1 MVRAPR
7 YALSASLGGAPLMP
21 WVKAL
26 HGCNNTACVRVREAA
41 ATGLL
46 HVCDGS
52 QRQNME
58 MMGRAR
64 RGGGRPAVRRGEH
77 GVRARRAR
85 AVALRHAVRNGW
97 DAEAVAAALLGSA
110 EPTLW

>member
-1 MVRAPR
+1 M
-7 YALSASLGGAPLMP
+7 LGEPLMP
-21 WVKAL
+21 WVKGL
-26 HGCNNTACVRVREAA
+26 HGCNNTACVRVGAPAA
-41 ATGLL
+41 PGLV
-46 HVCDGS
+46 HVCAGS

-77 GVRARRAR
+77 GVRARRER

-97 DAEAVAAALLGSA
+97 DAEAVAAALLGSSQ
-110 EPTLW
+110 PTLW

>member
-7 YALSASLGGAPLMP
+7 YALSASLGGAALEP
-21 WVKAL
+21 WVNAL
-26 HGCNNTACVRVREAA
+26 HGCNNTGCVRVSAPGES
-41 ATGLL
+41 GLL
-46 HVCDGS
+46 HVCSGS

-77 GVRARRAR
+77 GVRARRER
-85 AVALRHAVRNGW
+85 AVALREAVRHGW
-97 DAEAVAAALLGSA
+97 DAETVQAALLGTA
-110 EPTLW
+110 QPTLW